1 MGTSTWLVAE
11 RLMTYVSGTAV
22 TAKQARLKKESAEK
36 CDDSN
41 AAHCYD
47 HTTNRG
53 IGPVK
58 VSDKFPAADQS
69 TYDYSEVLHKSF
81 LFYFQQRSG
90 KLPHQVRQI
99 KISQFRQDT

>member
-1 MGTSTWLVAE
+1 MLGSWIA
-11 RLMTYVSGTAV
+11 GTAV

-41 AAHCYD
+41 GAHCYD
-47 HTTNRG
+47 HTANVG
-53 IGPVK
+53 IGPIK
-58 VSDKFPAADQS
+58 VSEKFPAADQS

-90 KLPHQVRQI
+90 KLPHQVRQPT
-99 KISQFRQDT
+99 Q